1 MIAGGVKRSKKG
13 TRMSLRT
20 PDLLSVRIR
29 HARLKL
35 GLSLAQVAGTDFSRA
50 FLNQVEL
57 GRARPSTRNLQI
69 IAERLQRPIEYFLED
84 PKNSSSAREFELI
97 EAANRL
103 KQGDAV
109 DARRIMTSFLARP
122 NLPPQMRVRARLLLG
137 EALLRLRLITEAIDV
152 LQTAIAEGERAKLGS
167 LLVELYDRMGS
178 AYYGLRHPHHAGRWW
193 DKAMTSYEENG
204 LTDPLLKARILG
216 HRANLSYVGGA
227 PREAIAGYQAA
238 IAAAEHVLDI
248 QALGGIY
255 EGLALSFQ
263 RTGDLTRAL
272 EYAQRSLRLFETL
285 QDVRMSAQ
293 LRNNMAEILLQ
304 QGRPAEA
311 EQLFLEGIDR
321 LQRVGDSDL
330 LPHLHAGAAEAALDK
345 GELGVAAT
353 RVEAALRACDRSN
366 DPLARLSA
374 ERIAGLVAQAEGRPS
389 EACAHLE
396 RALQIAASVDS
407 PMEKSRVAYDYARVL
422 EAQGQTQEAI
432 LRYREAYEA
441 RRSISP

>member
-20 PDLLSVRIR
+20 PELLSVRIR

-84 PKNSSSAREFELI
+84 PENSSSAREFELT

-103 KQGDAV
+103 KQGDPV

-122 NLPPQMRVRARLLLG
+122 NVPPQMRVRARLLLG
-137 EALLRLRLITEAIDV
+137 EALLKLRLISEAIEV
-152 LQTAIAEGERAKLGS
+152 LQTAIAEGERAKVVGP
-167 LLVELYDRMGS
+167 LVGPYDRMGS

-193 DKAMTSYEENG
+193 DKAMSAYEDSG

-216 HRANLSYVGGA
+216 HRANLSYVAGA

-263 RTGDLTRAL
+263 RTGDLSRAL
-272 EYAQRSLRLFETL
+272 EYAQRRLRLFVTL
-285 QDVRMSAQ
+285 QVVRM
-293 LRNNMAEILLQ
+293 
-304 QGRPAEA
+304 
-311 EQLFLEGIDR
+311 
-321 LQRVGDSDL
+321 
-330 LPHLHAGAAEAALDK
+330 
-345 GELGVAAT
+345 
-353 RVEAALRACDRSN
+353 
-366 DPLARLSA
+366 
-374 ERIAGLVAQAEGRPS
+374 
-389 EACAHLE
+389 
-396 RALQIAASVDS
+396 
-407 PMEKSRVAYDYARVL
+407 
-422 EAQGQTQEAI
+422 
-432 LRYREAYEA
+432 
-441 RRSISP
+441 

>member
-137 EALLRLRLITEAIDV
+137 EALLRLRLITEAIDPS
-152 LQTAIAEGERAKLGS
+152 G
-167 LLVELYDRMGS
+167 
-178 AYYGLRHPHHAGRWW
+178 
-193 DKAMTSYEENG
+193 
-204 LTDPLLKARILG
+204 
-216 HRANLSYVGGA
+216 
-227 PREAIAGYQAA
+227 
-238 IAAAEHVLDI
+238 
-248 QALGGIY
+248 
-255 EGLALSFQ
+255 
-263 RTGDLTRAL
+263 TR
-272 EYAQRSLRLFETL
+272 
-285 QDVRMSAQ
+285 
-293 LRNNMAEILLQ
+293 
-304 QGRPAEA
+304 
-311 EQLFLEGIDR
+311 
-321 LQRVGDSDL
+321 
-330 LPHLHAGAAEAALDK
+330 
-345 GELGVAAT
+345 
-353 RVEAALRACDRSN
+353 RSN
-366 DPLARLSA
+366 VQRGTATKTVESYHRV
-374 ERIAGLVAQAEGRPS
+374 R
-389 EACAHLE
+389 
-396 RALQIAASVDS
+396 RAMAPA
-407 PMEKSRVAYDYARVL
+407 P
-422 EAQGQTQEAI
+422 
-432 LRYREAYEA
+432 
-441 RRSISP
+441 

>member
-1 MIAGGVKRSKKG
+1 MIASAVKRSKK
-13 TRMSLRT
+13 RNRKRPRT
-20 PDLLSVRIR
+20 PDQLGPRMR
-29 HARLKL
+29 QARLKL

-84 PKNSSSAREFELI
+84 PKNSSIALELVLI
-97 EAANRL
+97 EAATRL
-103 KQGDAV
+103 KQGDAAG
-109 DARRIMTSFLARP
+109 ARGLLIGFSARSNVSP
-122 NLPPQMRVRARLLLG
+122 EMRVRCGLLLG
-137 EALLRLRLITEAIDV
+137 EALLRLRLITDAIDV
-152 LQTAIAEGERAKLGS
+152 LQTAIADCERGRWVG

-178 AYYGLRHPHHAGRWW
+178 AYYGLRHPHNAGHWW
-193 DKAMTSYEENG
+193 DKAVATYEEGG
-204 LTDPLLKARILG
+204 LKDPLLKARILG
-216 HRANLSYVGGA
+216 HRANLHYVRGA

-238 IAAAEHVLDI
+238 IAAAEHVLDM
-248 QALGGIY
+248 QTMGGIY

-263 RTGDLTRAL
+263 RSGDLTRAF

-293 LRNNMAEILLQ
+293 LHNNMAEILLQ
-304 QGRPAEA
+304 QRRTAEA
-311 EQLFLEGIDR
+311 EKLFVKGIER
-321 LQRVGDSDL
+321 LQRVGDKDL
-330 LPHLHAGAAEAALDK
+330 LPHLESGAAEAALEK
-345 GELGVAAT
+345 GELDVAAT
-353 RVEAALRACDRSN
+353 RITAALEACNGSN

-374 ERIAGLVAQAEGRPS
+374 ERIAGLVAQAKGRPS

-396 RALQIAASVDS
+396 RALQVAESVDS

-422 EAQGQTQEAI
+422 EAQGQTQAAI

-441 RRSISP
+441 RRALS